1 MKKDLTLQ
9 ENDWTMVIRPTRG
22 LFDLRLGEL
31 WKTYDL
37 IKLFVWRD
45 FVTGYKQTA
54 LGPLW
59 FFIKPVMST
68 LVFTV
73 IFGQIASLPTD
84 GLPDF
89 LFYLSG
95 TLLWT
100 YFSSS
105 VTKTSSTF
113 RANTALFGKVYFH
126 RLASPISYLVSNLLT
141 FSIQFILFL
150 ALLLYFLFAGSDIQP
165 NWLILL
171 LPFLLLMM
179 AGLGMGIGIVVSSV
193 TTRYRDLEFLVD
205 FGMQLFM
212 YGTPIVYP
220 LSFVPERYRVLALAN
235 PMTSI
240 VETFRH
246 AFLGTGN
253 FDLLALLYSFGFTVV
268 VLLIG
273 IVTFNRTE
281 ATFMDTV

>member
-1 MKKDLTLQ
+1 
-9 ENDWTMVIRPTRG
+9 
-22 LFDLRLGEL
+22 
-31 WKTYDL
+31 
-37 IKLFVWRD
+37 
-45 FVTGYKQTA
+45 
-54 LGPLW
+54 
-59 FFIKPVMST
+59 MST

-73 IFGQIASLPTD
+73 IFGRIASLPTE

-95 TLLWT
+95 TVLWT
-100 YFSSS
+100 FFSDC
-105 VTKTSSTF
+105 VTKTSRTF

-126 RLASPISYLVSNLLT
+126 RLASPISYLVSNLLS
-141 FSIQFILFL
+141 FSIQLILFL

-165 NWLILL
+165 NWLMLL

-205 FGMQLFM
+205 FGMQIFM

-253 FDLLALLYSFGFTVV
+253 FDLFALLYSFGFAVV

-273 IVTFNRTE
+273 IVIFNRAE